1 MKGDIYKWF
10 EFIEKHLPIYW
21 SELYKLMEK
30 SESRLLSK
38 MKEVKDTVDLNMI
51 ANFKAVDDRMDQF
64 SELVDVNLDTL
75 RKAITDNREVFIS
88 IINKVNDDFNIRT
101 GSFVDDLQMIM
112 EEVTET
118 NWALQIIEKKGD
130 ESAWEV
136 KKTFL
141 EFESMLNA

>member
-1 MKGDIYKWF
+1 
-10 EFIEKHLPIYW
+10 
-21 SELYKLMEK
+21 MEK

-88 IINKVNDDFNIRT
+88 IINKVNDDFNLRT

-112 EEVTET
+112 EEITET
-118 NWALQIIEKKGD
+118 NRALQIIEKKGD
-130 ESAWEV
+130 ESA
-136 KKTFL
+136 
-141 EFESMLNA
+141 